1 MVQGFEPTSRDPF
14 QSLQSLQS
22 NDSPLG
28 NHELPAL
35 SGVKKVDPEIAGA
48 RE

>member
-1 MVQGFEPTSRDPF
+1 MVQGFEPTFRDPF
-14 QSLQSLQS
+14 ASHQS
-22 NDSPLG
+22 NQSNGSPLG

-35 SGVKKVDPEIAGA
+35 SGVKKVDPEIAGV

>member
-14 QSLQSLQS
+14 RSLGSLR
-22 NDSPLG
+22 SPLG